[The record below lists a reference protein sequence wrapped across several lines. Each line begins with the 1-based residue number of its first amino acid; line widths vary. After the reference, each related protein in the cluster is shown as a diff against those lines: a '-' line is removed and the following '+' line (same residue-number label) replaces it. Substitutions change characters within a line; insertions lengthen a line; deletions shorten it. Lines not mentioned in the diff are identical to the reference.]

1 MNLKK
6 RINDM
11 DMNKRIYGVLAIS
24 FFLLGVVLI
33 LIGLNQEKNIENFKI
48 KQIESIENTS
58 SLFRSV
64 GASGD
69 YIPNEEKLSFQQIME
84 TDGEGSY
91 IMEGTIIQN
100 INITYDEKEK
110 YNGFVVRPKGINY
123 NTAVLLI
130 SNNEYV
136 GDYDDSYD
144 DEYDFLKLT
153 EGMKISFRTRLPEK
167 GTFTNKDNNIFEMY
181 VFPSLSSIEQS

>member
-11 DMNKRIYGVLAIS
+11 DMNKKIYGVLAIS

-91 IMEGTIIQN
+91 IMEGTIIQS